1 VRPSRAQPLR
11 ARWCGAAMSVFTS
24 LYRQI
29 TAIDLDEVFSYQT
42 TKEVRM
48 LDRRLGMVN
57 WAIRI
62 IVLFYIVGYVLFLRQ
77 GYAAVEKSVG
87 HAISEVNGTTYS
99 TVNGNSRPWD
109 SVDAVR
115 PALENGAA
123 FIATTVFETKG
134 QTVGQGTN
142 PSMPCTHNSACPND
156 APISQGQCNVAE
168 GFCTVLGWMP
178 MYSQHDSTHTTQFTL
193 ETADTFG
200 IWLKSSIQFPSL
212 DDTHIFSTIGAES
225 RTPYATQSASVTSTE
240 TSTST
245 TLGDGTTNPP
255 DYFTLE
261 ELLTLART
269 TYESVRAEGCTLSVS
284 FVWDC
289 SVDSSSCYPQLQVAK
304 MDTNERRRGFMYQ
317 YANYYRP
324 TSGAVDTR
332 DLYTVRGVRLLLS
345 SRGEGKKMSISAIML
360 QISCGI
366 ALLWL
371 ANFAADFLML
381 HVLPERKHYRTYK
394 QERTPDFSDLRNK
407 IAEVEGEKK
416 KLRDRKNRFAAKL
429 DES

>member
-1 VRPSRAQPLR
+1 
-11 ARWCGAAMSVFTS
+11 
-24 LYRQI
+24 
-29 TAIDLDEVFSYQT
+29 
-42 TKEVRM
+42 
-48 LDRRLGMVN
+48 MVN

-77 GYAAVEKSVG
+77 GYAATETSVG
-87 HAISEVNGTTYS
+87 HAISEVNGTTFS

-109 SVDAVR
+109 AVDAVQ

-134 QTVGQGTN
+134 QTISTGTN
-142 PSMPCTHNSACPND
+142 PRLPCTGNSGCPSD
-156 APISQGQCNVAE
+156 PPLFTGQCDVAL
-168 GFCTVLGWMP
+168 GFCRVLSWQP
-178 MYSQHDSTHTTQFTL
+178 MYDMTDTTHTTQYDLQTGGD
-193 ETADTFG
+193 AFG
-200 IWLKSSIQFPSL
+200 VWVKSSIQFPSL
-212 DDTHIFSTIGAES
+212 DDTHIFSTIGATQ
-225 RTPYATQSASVTSTE
+225 RTPYATQSASVTATS

-245 TLGDGTTNPP
+245 TLGDGTANPP
-255 DYFTLE
+255 DYFTLQ
-261 ELLTLART
+261 ELLALAQT
-269 TYESVRAEGCTLSVS
+269 SYESVRSEGATLSVS

-289 SVDSSSCYPQLQVAK
+289 SVDSSSCYPKIQVAK
-304 MDTNERRRGFMYQ
+304 MDTNERRRGFSYQ
-317 YANYYRP
+317 YANYYR
-324 TSGAVDTR
+324 TSSGGSDTR

-345 SRGEGKKMSISAIML
+345 SRGEGKKISISAIML